1 MNYLLHR
8 NNSLIGKLCCRI
20 AIAIQFIFLY
30 NYSIAASVT
39 VNDWVARLSV
49 FYAAVAIM
57 IIVDAIAIYFILKSL
72 RRSSGD

>member
-1 MNYLLHR
+1 MVSCKNTM
-8 NNSLIGKLCCRI
+8 IIKLCCRI
-20 AIAIQFIFLY
+20 VIAIQIILLF
-30 NYSIAASVT
+30 NYSLAASVT
-39 VNDWVARLSV
+39 VDDWIARLSV